1 MKTEDLKGLTIYET
15 QVILLLEKMATE
27 LTAIRGLL
35 QMEQP

>member
-1 MKTEDLKGLTIYET
+1 MRTEDLKALTIYET
-15 QVILLLEKMATE
+15 HVILLLEKMLTE